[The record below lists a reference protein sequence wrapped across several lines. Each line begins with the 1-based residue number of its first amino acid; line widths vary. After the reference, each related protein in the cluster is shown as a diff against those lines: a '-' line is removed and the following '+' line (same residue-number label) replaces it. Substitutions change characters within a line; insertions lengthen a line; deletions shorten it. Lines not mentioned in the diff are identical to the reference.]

1 MNSKTIDAVFFDMDE
16 TLIEHHQ
23 TGEELIRATFRAF
36 AHRLEGIHEDKF
48 ATMLWHKANDLWQ
61 MMFDGV
67 LSGEVARPY
76 TFINTL
82 RAFKADDALAHD
94 MLEDFEQ
101 RMVQAT
107 RLMPGALEVMDT
119 LRDAGKVVG
128 VVTNGYTLMQM
139 RKVEAH
145 LIHEHADFV
154 IVSEQVDSH
163 KPHPDIFH
171 EAVRRAGTSP
181 ERALF
186 VGDNLDADIAGA
198 NAVGI
203 GTVLIDPR
211 GERAKRIAVDE
222 DCPRPDYVIA
232 DLPEV
237 LRLAGLS
244 ADVARAR
251 S

>member
-1 MNSKTIDAVFFDMDE
+1 MSIKSIDAVFFDMDE

-23 TGEELIRATFRAF
+23 TGEELMRGTFRAF
-36 AHRLEGIHEDKF
+36 ADKLEGIDENEF
-48 ATMLWHKANDLWQ
+48 SRILWHKANDLWQ

-101 RMVQAT
+101 RMVSAT
-107 RLMPGALEVMDT
+107 HLMPGALDVMDS
-119 LRDAGKVVG
+119 LREAGKVVG

-145 LIHEHADFV
+145 TLHEHADFV
-154 IVSEQVDSH
+154 IVSEEVDSH
-163 KPHPDIFH
+163 KPHPDIFN
-171 EAVRRAGTSP
+171 EALRRANAQAD
-181 ERALF
+181 RALF
-186 VGDNLDADIAGA
+186 IGDNLDADIAGA

-203 GTVLIDPR
+203 HTVLIDPR
-211 GERAKRIAVDE
+211 GERVKRIAE
-222 DCPRPDYVIA
+222 EEGCPRPDHVIA
-232 DLPEV
+232 HLNEV
-237 LRLAGLS
+237 LALLGVRIS
-244 ADVARAR
+244 EPQIR
-251 S
+251 